1 MYLIGNNKWQRE
13 WIKQYADRCNM
24 ETVALIHLDEHISY
38 DESFFDKVLIDESP
52 AGFFNLIRNAD
63 SIFTDSYHCMLF
75 SLIENKNVWCFRR
88 FDDTRTIS
96 TNSRLYTILL
106 KLKIEGRL
114 LNRESRVEDCLHKD
128 IDHADVNE
136 RIKDLQKESW
146 LFLKKVLGSE

>member
-1 MYLIGNNKWQRE
+1 M
-13 WIKQYADRCNM
+13 
-24 ETVALIHLDEHISY
+24 
-38 DESFFDKVLIDESP
+38 
-52 AGFFNLIRNAD
+52 
-63 SIFTDSYHCMLF
+63 
-75 SLIENKNVWCFRR
+75 
-88 FDDTRTIS
+88 
-96 TNSRLYTILL
+96 L

>member
-1 MYLIGNNKWQRE
+1 MKRKNNLYKNILQEQNALAMYKV
-13 WIKQYADRCNM
+13 IKQNCKKLQKKY
-24 ETVALIHLDEHISY
+24 
-38 DESFFDKVLIDESP
+38 
-52 AGFFNLIRNAD
+52 
-63 SIFTDSYHCMLF
+63 
-75 SLIENKNVWCFRR
+75 
-88 FDDTRTIS
+88 TIS